1 MRGGIIKIK
10 GARKLL
16 PLIIA
21 AALAISAVSY
31 MLLLRLHEEKVLS
44 ESEIERM
51 VKEDPGDRRLLVEP
65 GTVEIQTAELMDFEQ
80 LPENER
86 RFIGQWDVSK
96 REYVSGGHEKV
107 WVVEYECVG
116 SESGP
121 GMVIYSGK
129 MRVRRVLDAFT
140 GERLL
145 RQVLNLSF
153 ETISHESGFYSR
165 YKNHKYLV
173 TENSEEWERIW
184 SLAMPE
190 WSLLPEIDFST
201 HTVIAVFMGVW
212 ASGGFEILIEQII
225 DAENEIIVN
234 VKEIYPG
241 RIGTTLAFTWPHH
254 IIKIERV
261 QKPIVFEVRQFK
273 AHAHDENWNPY
284 DEIIHEFLG
293 EYHVE
298 AGSGPPEPS
307 I

>member
-31 MLLLRLHEEKVLS
+31 MLLLRLHEEEVEEKVLS
-44 ESEIERM
+44 ESEVVGMI
-51 VKEDPGDRRLLVEP
+51 KEDPGDRRLGVLP
-65 GTVEIQTAELMDFEQ
+65 GTVEILTAELMDFEQ

-153 ETISHESGFYSR
+153 ETISRSIDSGYENHE
-165 YKNHKYLV
+165 YLV
-173 TENSEEWERIW
+173 IENSEEWERIW
-184 SLAMPE
+184 MPE
-190 WSLLPEIDFST
+190 WSPPLEVDFST
-201 HTVIAVFMGVW
+201 NLVIAAFMGGR
-212 ASGGFEILIEQII
+212 ATGGYEILIEQII
-225 DAENEIIVN
+225 DTENEIIVD
-234 VKEIYPG
+234 VKETYPG
-241 RIGTTLAFTWPHH
+241 RIYVTEAFTLPFH
-254 IIKIERV
+254 IIKVERV
-261 QKPIVFEVRQFK
+261 QKPIVFEVQQFL
-273 AHAHDENWNPY
+273 AHAWDENWNPY
-284 DEIIHEFLG
+284 DEIMYELVG
-293 EYHVE
+293 EYRVDP
-298 AGSGPPEPS
+298 GSGPPEPS